1 MKSASISFVNSSFK
15 ILTIAIPFSSLM
27 PQLEFLSLHDY
38 LHKRA
43 LFICF
48 PVALFFLSNLSTKS
62 LIFKLQVLAHV
73 VGHEINVVTHD
84 QHWKKKRNRICF
96 HADTDVGSS
105 AILRGSS
112 KKK

>member
-1 MKSASISFVNSSFK
+1 MKSASIFFVNSSFK

-38 LHKRA
+38 LRKRA

-84 QHWKKKRNRICF
+84 QHWGKKKKQNIFECKTLKF
-96 HADTDVGSS
+96 TC
-105 AILRGSS
+105 I
-112 KKK
+112 